1 MKSILELLMS
11 RNSPT
16 RQSEDDAMFT
26 KKPLAGIS
34 CASCERN
41 ITNIS
46 GNMADYQ
53 PWKKLPFREP
63 NDRIS
68 KVIFIA
74 FQIPYSMVQASLR
87 FSQ

>member
-1 MKSILELLMS
+1 MKSMLELLMS
-11 RNSPT
+11 RNSP
-16 RQSEDDAMFT
+16 RQNEDDAMFT

-41 ITNIS
+41 ITNLS

-63 NDRIS
+63 SDRIS
-68 KVIFIA
+68 KVKSTLI
-74 FQIPYSMVQASLR
+74 
-87 FSQ
+87 

>member
-1 MKSILELLMS
+1 
-11 RNSPT
+11 
-16 RQSEDDAMFT
+16 MFT

-68 KVIFIA
+68 KVILRILNN
-74 FQIPYSMVQASLR
+74 YSMAQASLR
-87 FSQ
+87 SSQ